1 MKGFVNNLNTSFCVL
16 VHRMF
21 KRGFN
26 RMESCMNIILG
37 GFISAYLY
45 LEAVGEMCF
54 ILVVCIQSFL

>member
-1 MKGFVNNLNTSFCVL
+1 
-16 VHRMF
+16 
-21 KRGFN
+21 
-26 RMESCMNIILG
+26 MESCMNIILG